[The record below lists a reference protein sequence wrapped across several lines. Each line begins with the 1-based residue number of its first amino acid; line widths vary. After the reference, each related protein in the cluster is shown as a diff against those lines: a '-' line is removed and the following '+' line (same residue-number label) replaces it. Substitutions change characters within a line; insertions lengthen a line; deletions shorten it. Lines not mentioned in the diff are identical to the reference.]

1 MSTAKRRVFN
11 REFKLYAVQRYM
23 GGASAAKICAELQI
37 RPGHLAKWCAQFRRA
52 GPEGLRQAGRPR
64 LVPGLVD
71 DLDSI
76 AKAMRVKDLAAACK
90 RIAELE
96 CKVGQQ
102 QVELDFFRQ
111 ALRRVGEARRPS
123 DGPGVRASTPLSRR

>member
-1 MSTAKRRVFN
+1 MSTGKRRGFN
-11 REFKLYAVQRYM
+11 REFKVYAVERYM
-23 GGASAAKICAELQI
+23 GGESTAAICRELQI
-37 RPGHLAKWCAQFRRA
+37 RPSHLAKWCAQFRRA

-64 LVPGLVD
+64 LLPGLVD

-102 QVELDFFRQ
+102 EVELDFFRQ

-123 DGPGVRASTPLSRR
+123 DGPGVPASTPLSRR